1 MFNFSTAFDKY
12 FHKVITEFEDSF
24 NAAVI
29 REKQTVD
36 PDTRAVRNERVT
48 TAFVKMNWVNPE
60 HKQEITFNGR
70 VYVTDVLFLIEPTV
84 DLIPGDTVIN
94 LDKNTAFDIV
104 GIKDFVSHREAQA
117 AFKETGLSGSLDEV
131 RGFYSANSVFV
142 NEP

>member
-36 PDTRAVRNERVT
+36 PDTKAVRNERVT
-48 TAFVKMNWVNPE
+48 TAFVEMNWVNPE
-60 HKQEITFNGR
+60 HKQDITFNGR
-70 VYVTDVLFLIEPTV
+70 VYTTDAVFLVMPDI
-84 DLIPGDTVIN
+84 DIIAGDTVIN
-94 LDKNTAFDIV
+94 LDKQSTFDVV
-104 GIKDFVSHREAQA
+104 GVKEFVSHKEVLA
-117 AFKETGLSGSLDEV
+117 AFKETGFNEALTDAEGFLS
-131 RGFYSANSVFV
+131 AHSVIV